1 MNDKPCLLVVDDD
14 AGIREQLVWAFDEFE
29 VVQAENRHDAIK
41 QLRRFE
47 PAVVTLDLGLPP
59 KADSYEEG
67 MQTLSEILQLAPL
80 TKVIMVTGQS
90 DKKIAIEA
98 IGRGAYDF
106 YVKPIEPENL
116 HLIVTRAFYLQAL
129 EVERKKIFEHSVT
142 TQIPG
147 MLTASKPMTSVCKMI
162 EKIAPNN
169 VTTLLAGESGT
180 GKEVLAKGIHHLS
193 PRMKG
198 PFIAINCAAI
208 PENLLE
214 SELFG
219 YEKGAFTGAHK
230 QTKGK
235 IELANEGTLFL
246 DEIGDLPI
254 QLQPKLL
261 RFLQERQIERLG
273 GRESIAVDV
282 RVICA
287 THQDLKELIA
297 TNQFREDLYYRLAE
311 VTITIPP
318 LREREEDILL
328 LAKMFMSKY
337 SESFKKTT
345 KRFSHQSLKLL
356 LQYAWPGNVRELENR
371 VKRAVI
377 MAEGNEIK
385 EEDLDFAATDAP
397 DMAFNLKAIKHEA
410 EKQAIQ
416 RALNFSQGNVS
427 KAAVILGVTRP
438 TLYNLMEK
446 LDIKEKEYT
455 AMEGSSQCER
465 FT

>member
-14 AGIREQLVWAFDEFE
+14 VGIREQLAWAFAEFE
-29 VVQAENRHDAIK
+29 VVQAENREDAIK

-59 KADSYEEG
+59 NADNYEEG
-67 MQTLSEILQLAPL
+67 MQTLTEILQLAPL

-98 IGRGAYDF
+98 IERGAYDF
-106 YVKPIEPENL
+106 YVKPIEVENL
-116 HLIVTRAFYLQAL
+116 HLIVKRAFYLQAL

-147 MLTASKPMTSVCKMI
+147 MLTASKRMISVCKMI

-193 PRMKG
+193 PRMKS

-282 RVICA
+282 RVVCA

-297 TNQFREDLYYRLAE
+297 SNQFREDLYYRLAE
-311 VTITIPP
+311 VTIKIPP

-328 LAKMFMSKY
+328 LAKMFLTKY
-337 SESFKKTT
+337 SESFKKPT
-345 KRFSHQSLKLL
+345 KCFSQQVLKLL

-385 EEDLDFAATDAP
+385 EEDLDFAVTDAP
-397 DMAFNLKAIKHEA
+397 DMVLNLKAIKHEA
-410 EKQAIQ
+410 EKQAIK
-416 RALNFSQGNVS
+416 RALSFSQGNVS

-446 LDIKEKEYT
+446 LDIKEKEY
-455 AMEGSSQCER
+455 AGIEGSSQCE
-465 FT
+465 

>member
-1 MNDKPCLLVVDDD
+1 MSDKPCLLIVEDD

-29 VVQAENRHDAIK
+29 VVQAENRQDAIK

-59 KADSYEEG
+59 KADGYEEG

-90 DKKIAIEA
+90 DKAIAIEA

-106 YVKPIEPENL
+106 YAKPIEPESL
-116 HLIVTRAFYLQAL
+116 HLIVKRAFYLQAL
-129 EVERKKIFEHSVT
+129 EVERKKIFENSVM

-147 MLTASKPMTSVCKMI
+147 MLTASKPMIAVCRMI

-169 VTTLLAGESGT
+169 VTTLLWGESGT

-193 PRMKG
+193 PRIKG

-297 TNQFREDLYYRLAE
+297 ANQFREDLYYRLAE

-345 KRFSHQSLKLL
+345 KRFSSQAVKLL
-356 LQYAWPGNVRELENR
+356 LQYTWPGNVRELENR

-377 MAEGNEIK
+377 MAEGSEIK
-385 EEDLDFAATDAP
+385 EEDLDLAVVNAP
-397 DMAFNLKAIKHEA
+397 DIAFNLKTIKHEA

-446 LDIKEKEYT
+446 LDIKEYAST
-455 AMEGSSQCER
+455 EGTTQCE
-465 FT
+465 